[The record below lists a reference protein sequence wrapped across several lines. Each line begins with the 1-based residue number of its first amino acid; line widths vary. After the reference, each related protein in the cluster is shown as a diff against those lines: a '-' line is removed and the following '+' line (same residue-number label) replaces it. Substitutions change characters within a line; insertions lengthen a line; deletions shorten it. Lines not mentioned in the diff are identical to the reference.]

1 MSAPAM
7 NRLNVL
13 IVDDNKHMIT
23 IVKTLL
29 RGFGISHFLE
39 ANDAAE
45 AFDLVRSEHIDFIIV
60 DYLME
65 ILDGTDFVRLVRTGE
80 DSPNPFVP
88 IIMLTAYSERS
99 KVIAARDAGVTEFC
113 CKPVTANE
121 LYRKVQ
127 SIVNNPRPFIRTNNF
142 FGPDRRRMKNS
153 TYRGPERRQDS
164 KEYFEDSESEGNSQ
178 DDIDALMNDAVVDD
192 VPPDPDGSD
201 PDKNN
206 QAA

>member
-7 NRLNVL
+7 GRLNVL

-29 RGFGISHFLE
+29 RGFGIGRFLE

-65 ILDGTDFVRLVRTGE
+65 ILDGTDFIRLVRTGD
-80 DSPNPFVP
+80 DSPNPFIP

-99 KVIAARDAGVTEFC
+99 KVVAARDAGVTEFC
-113 CKPVTANE
+113 CKPVTATE

-127 SIVNNPRPFIRTNNF
+127 SIVNSPRPFVRTSTF
-142 FGPDRRRMKNS
+142 FGPDRRRLKNDS
-153 TYRGPERRQDS
+153 YRGPERRDTE
-164 KEYFEDSESEGNSQ
+164 KDLDVEGEGGNNQ
-178 DDIDALMNDAVVDD
+178 DDIDALMNDDADA
-192 VPPDPDGSD
+192 
-201 PDKNN
+201 NN
-206 QAA
+206 QDDIDKMMSEDTEAA

>member
-7 NRLNVL
+7 GRLNVL

-29 RGFGISHFLE
+29 RGFGIGRFLE

-65 ILDGTDFVRLVRTGE
+65 ILDGTDFIRLVRTGD
-80 DSPNPFVP
+80 DSPNPFIP

-99 KVIAARDAGVTEFC
+99 KVVAARDAGVTEFC
-113 CKPVTANE
+113 CKPVTATE

-127 SIVNNPRPFIRTNNF
+127 SIVNNPRPFIRTPTF
-142 FGPDRRRMKNS
+142 FGPDRRRLKNDS
-153 TYRGPERRQDS
+153 YRGPERREAEKDID
-164 KEYFEDSESEGNSQ
+164 FEGEGGNNQ
-178 DDIDALMNDAVVDD
+178 DDIDALMNDDA
-192 VPPDPDGSD
+192 GA
-201 PDKNN
+201 NN
-206 QAA
+206 QDDIDKMISEDTEAA